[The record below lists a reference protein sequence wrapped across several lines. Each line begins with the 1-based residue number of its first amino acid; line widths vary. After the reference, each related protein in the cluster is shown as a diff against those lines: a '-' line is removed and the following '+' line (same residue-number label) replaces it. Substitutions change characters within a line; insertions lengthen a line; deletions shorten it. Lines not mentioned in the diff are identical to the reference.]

1 MRARG
6 EWALKSEAGTSAELL
21 QSSIHGQKRDDGKL
35 ASMAGYSRSS
45 CLIKLCSRSS
55 QQRQDKEPPNNIPQ
69 LRRRGHFSKCPE
81 EYKHYCVKGRCR
93 YVMAEETPACV
104 CEKGY
109 TGARCER
116 VDIFYLR
123 GDQGQIAVICL
134 IVAMVALIGLIIC
147 ICTCSHHCRKR
158 RRRRKEEE
166 METLEKELP
175 TKQEDV
181 LETDIA

>member
-1 MRARG
+1 MDAVVLLG
-6 EWALKSEAGTSAELL
+6 SGPGLLLALALGLAVFNGVGASWNVTADYGVKRPVC
-21 QSSIHGQKRDDGKL
+21 SSPEDCAD
-35 ASMAGYSRSS
+35 
-45 CLIKLCSRSS
+45 
-55 QQRQDKEPPNNIPQ
+55 NIPQ

-166 METLEKELP
+166 METLEKDLP

>member
-1 MRARG
+1 MEAAAA
-6 EWALKSEAGTSAELL
+6 ALGGGPGPLLLLLGLAVFNGVGADGNATATSET
-21 QSSIHGQKRDDGKL
+21 KRLFCTTPENCTG
-35 ASMAGYSRSS
+35 
-45 CLIKLCSRSS
+45 
-55 QQRQDKEPPNNIPQ
+55 NITQ

-93 YVMAEETPACV
+93 YVTVEQTPACV
-104 CEKGY
+104 CERGY

-123 GDQGQIAVICL
+123 GDKGQIVVICL
-134 IVAMVALIGLIIC
+134 IAAMVALIVLVIC
-147 ICTCSHHCRKR
+147 ICTCSHHCRKQ

-166 METLEKELP
+166 METLGKNSSA
-175 TKQEDV
+175 KNEDV